1 MNGRFKLNFDDSR
14 IENKSVS
21 RWVIRDCNGTIK
33 MAASRHIG
41 NVLIIITECITLKD
55 SMLVAKNN
63 DFLNLEIE
71 GGLKIVIDCYNNNN
85 NNNTN

>member
-1 MNGRFKLNFDDSR
+1 
-14 IENKSVS
+14 
-21 RWVIRDCNGTIK
+21 

-41 NVLIIITECITLKD
+41 NVLIIITECTTLKD

-85 NNNTN
+85 NNTN